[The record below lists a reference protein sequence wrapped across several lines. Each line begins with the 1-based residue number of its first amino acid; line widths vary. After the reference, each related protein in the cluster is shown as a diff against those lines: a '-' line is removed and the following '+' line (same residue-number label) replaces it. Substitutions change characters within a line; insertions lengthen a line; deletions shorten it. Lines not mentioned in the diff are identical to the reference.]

1 MTMLLKAAVIIFSA
15 PLVYGYT
22 TFITE
27 CTKPNATINYVS
39 STGTRGTLDIL
50 WSCLFT
56 IFACTWTVLHLNVP
70 EQRDGRD
77 LGWRGNI
84 KWLMKGFL
92 IKFKWMLMTVVAP
105 EIVLAKN
112 LADLE
117 DAKAGIMRL
126 EEFANE
132 DYAAWSETHDLF
144 ANMGGFVIKSNIL
157 NRNGDIDQESRNLP
171 HGQLTEAAHA
181 LQSHHIFWL
190 RKNGYLIHNKLPNLS
205 IELGAEEILDKS
217 KSDPFVRF
225 LAVVQILWMTVQIIL
240 RREKRLATSQLEV
253 AVLAFA
259 VLAVAIY
266 IANWKKP
273 QDVRTPIT
281 ILSYRGDHPKA
292 VMDAIGEDDD
302 TSIPLEFLRVLREL
316 FLKDP
321 SHRYRIPNIY
331 AGTQHSNSTSNGI
344 FIISNVWFGA
354 VHLVAWNFSFPTP
367 AERLLW
373 RATSIYLTGG
383 ILLLLGII
391 VILIMVNDKVEDKGC
406 NRIIE
411 WIILMFL
418 LSVLFSYVV
427 LYVLYRL
434 FIIVEMF
441 RCLFFL
447 PPSAYIAT
455 WATDIP
461 HV

>member
-27 CTKPNATINYVS
+27 CTKPNATVNYVS
-39 STGTRGTLDIL
+39 SSSTRGTLDIL

-77 LGWRGNI
+77 PGWRGNI
-84 KWLMKGFL
+84 KWSVKGFL
-92 IKFKWMLMTVVAP
+92 IKFRWMLITVVAP

-112 LADLE
+112 IADLS
-117 DAKAGIMRL
+117 DAKKGVRKL

-132 DYAAWSETHDLF
+132 DGVAWSETHDLF

-157 NRNGDIDQESRNLP
+157 NGNGNINQESRNSP
-171 HGQLTEAAHA
+171 DRQQRKAIHA
-181 LQSHHIFWL
+181 LRSHDIFLL
-190 RKNGYLIHNKLPNLS
+190 RKNGHLNDNKLPNLS
-205 IELGAEEILDKS
+205 IEEILDKS
-217 KSDPFVRF
+217 KSDTVVRF
-225 LAVVQILWMTVQIIL
+225 LAVVQILWMVVQIIL

-253 AVLAFA
+253 TVLAFA

-281 ILSYRGDHPKA
+281 ILSYEGDPPKA
-292 VMDAIGEDDD
+292 VMDAINKDESDPFLDEIMMSFEYSQED
-302 TSIPLEFLRVLREL
+302 S
-316 FLKDP
+316 
-321 SHRYRIPNIY
+321 SHRFRIPNTY
-331 AGTQHSNSTSNGI
+331 TGTQHSARNVDNI
-344 FIISNVWFGA
+344 PMLSNVCFGA

-373 RATSIYLTGG
+373 RAASIYLTGG
-383 ILLLLGII
+383 IFLLLGSL
-391 VILIMVNDKVEDKGC
+391 VIFGMANDKAEDMGC
-406 NRIIE
+406 DKISE
-411 WIILMFL
+411 WLVLMFVPFML
-418 LSVLFSYVV
+418 LCVV
-427 LYVLYRL
+427 LYVLCRL
-434 FIIVEMF
+434 FIIVEML

-447 PPSAYIAT
+447 PPSAYIVT
-455 WATDIP
+455 WATNIP
-461 HV
+461 HVA